1 MPLYGAFYL
10 LHNGYICY
18 LQESKMKIGRRF
30 NELTKGEYLH
40 CIENYKK
47 YTDFNTLGLY
57 RSITEND
64 KLDIEDKI
72 FIRDFAN
79 KTFEKTFNFLQLK
92 DPKTYFDLTTL
103 GKVLT
108 KADERQVWD
117 DIRENQQ
124 KILSDKRFG
133 HRNFGDYSKHNCGHD
148 DCYLNG
154 LMIKKGSYF
163 SYGEI
168 HFKSDTNRRDRKNK
182 SEGFKKDR
190 KKESL
195 IIKNELEN

>member
-1 MPLYGAFYL
+1 
-10 LHNGYICY
+10 
-18 LQESKMKIGRRF
+18 MKIGRRF

-40 CIENYKK
+40 CIENHKK

-64 KLDIEDKI
+64 KLDLEDKI
-72 FIRDFAN
+72 FVRDFAN

-92 DPKTYFDLTTL
+92 DPKTYYDLTTL
-103 GKVLT
+103 GQKLT
-108 KADERQVWD
+108 TADESQIWD
-117 DIRENQQ
+117 DIIANQQ
-124 KILSDKRFG
+124 KILSDKKLG
-133 HRNFGDYSKHNCGHD
+133 HRNIGVYSKHICGYD

-154 LMIKKGSYF
+154 LMIKKGSSL